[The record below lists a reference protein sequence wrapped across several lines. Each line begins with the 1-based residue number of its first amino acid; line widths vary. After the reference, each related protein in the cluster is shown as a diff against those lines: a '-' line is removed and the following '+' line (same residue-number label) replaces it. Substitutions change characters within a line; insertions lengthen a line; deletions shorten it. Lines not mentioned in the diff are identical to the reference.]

1 MVGVVKIG
9 VPGSG
14 TNTPRTPRPPD
25 ARGQQPP
32 PPPPP
37 PAPPLAA
44 PRDEAPHSLEQCLKK
59 VPSALAS
66 RWLPHPAVSQGPA
79 PPPPPPR
86 PRPAPPAPTSL
97 GRAALATMIAAL
109 APALVDNVIGE
120 EFVRTR

>member
-25 ARGQQPP
+25 ARGQQ
-32 PPPPP
+32 
-37 PAPPLAA
+37 
-44 PRDEAPHSLEQCLKK
+44 
-59 VPSALAS
+59 
-66 RWLPHPAVSQGPA
+66 
-79 PPPPPPR
+79 
-86 PRPAPPAPTSL
+86 PAPTSL